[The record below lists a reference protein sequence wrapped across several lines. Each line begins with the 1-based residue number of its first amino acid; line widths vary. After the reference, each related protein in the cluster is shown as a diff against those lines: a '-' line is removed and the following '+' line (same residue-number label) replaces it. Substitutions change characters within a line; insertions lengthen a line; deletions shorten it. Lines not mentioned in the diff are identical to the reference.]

1 MYIFYKFLIIVQG
14 LHILGTLKSS
24 RSTDDRF
31 WVEQVIQRLVY
42 DFTTNKDQI
51 GLQVFTRKSYT
62 VAQKQCLTLK

>member
-1 MYIFYKFLIIVQG
+1 MQG

-31 WVEQVIQRLVY
+31 SVEQVIQRLVY

>member
-24 RSTDDRF
+24 RFTDDRF
-31 WVEQVIQRLVY
+31 SVEQVIQRLVY

-51 GLQVFTRKSYT
+51 GLQVFTRKSET
-62 VAQKQCLTLK
+62 AGLRRNNV